1 VAELIKGKNV
11 SKALA
16 VLSYTPK
23 YASLVLEK
31 VVKSAAANAIAQ
43 EGTAKLKAEDL
54 MVKNVLVDGGP
65 VMKRIRPVGMGR
77 AYMIRKRTAH
87 VTVHLADDEQA
98 KALRARQAKLQA
110 EKTASRKKE
119 SKKAEPSGQK
129 STGSG
134 DKADET

>member
-31 VVKSAAANAIAQ
+31 VVKSAAANPIAQ
-43 EGTAKLKAEDL
+43 EGTAKLKDEDL